1 MTRQAKLKKFGIERT
16 PYYKKFIKKP
26 AIDKIV
32 ENRKRGVK
40 NHYAEQYLL
49 ESLANTVRQIRYKQ
63 KNRFQG
69 NSTWMSC
76 TKSNNNTTKNQT
88 WSDT

>member
-1 MTRQAKLKKFGIERT
+1 MSRQAKLKKFGIERT

-40 NHYAEQYLL
+40 NHYAEQYLI
-49 ESLANTVRQIRYKQ
+49 ESLANRVRPIPSKQ
-63 KNRFQG
+63 KIGSKGIRPGSGTQNEKTIQQKIRHG
-69 NSTWMSC
+69 AIP
-76 TKSNNNTTKNQT
+76 
-88 WSDT
+88 